1 MMARVSLVLAIAL
14 VLVGSLPTSAQIEPT
29 PAQVEP
35 ISEQMVEPSSSQ
47 LKTVRTRIRKLESEL
62 VTLQRRRSGTEAE
75 QMRLNAELSLA
86 EARVSEL
93 ELVLTNSRNEA
104 VAIKEEAKELGHQIE
119 ERRQVLTHHLEML
132 ALLGQPGPLQLFF
145 DAAQGGDLERAI
157 STVAVL
163 TSAQVQLMHE
173 YRELKRQRTSRL
185 ATLSRVLEEAEQEA
199 EELLRRRQS
208 LRSVRTRVERELR
221 RLRRDQRSASNELED
236 LRQREQALQRLLEV
250 LATRDRMP
258 DAEDIRRFRGA
269 LPWPVKGKVT
279 QTFGKHALPKYS
291 TYTVCNG
298 LRLEVAEREPVYSIF
313 PGEVAYASLFKGY
326 GNMVVLDHGN
336 STYSLVAGLDTI
348 LVRLN
353 QRVTMGLRLGM
364 AAPPSEEGNIYLEI
378 RVDNIPQDPHR
389 WLQLQEGRL

>member
-1 MMARVSLVLAIAL
+1 MTRLLVLAL
-14 VLVGSLPTSAQIEPT
+14 VLAAALPA
-29 PAQVEP
+29 PA
-35 ISEQMVEPSSSQ
+35 QMVEPSSSQ
-47 LKTVRTRIRKLESEL
+47 LDTVRSRIRRLESQL
-62 VTLQRRRSGTEAE
+62 ITLEQRRSGTEAE
-75 QMRLNAELSLA
+75 QMRLNTELSLA

-93 ELVLTNSRNEA
+93 ELVLTRSRDEA
-104 VAIKEEAKELGHQIE
+104 VMIKSEATELGRQIE
-119 ERRQVLTHHLEML
+119 ERRRVLTRHLEML

-145 DAAQGGDLERAI
+145 DAAQGGDLESAI

-163 TSAQVQLMHE
+163 TSAQVQLIHE
-173 YRELKRQRTSRL
+173 YRELKRRRTSRL
-185 ATLSRVLEEAEQEA
+185 AALSRVLEEAEQEA
-199 EELLRRRQS
+199 EELLRRRQQ
-208 LRSVRTRVERELR
+208 LRSVRARVERELR
-221 RLRRDQRSASNELED
+221 RLERNQRSAATELED

-250 LATRDRMP
+250 LATRDRVP

-269 LPWPVKGKVT
+269 LPWPVEGKVI

-298 LRLEVAEREPVYSIF
+298 LRLEVAEAAPILSIF

-353 QRVTMGLRLGM
+353 QRVTMGMRLGLA
-364 AAPPSEEGNIYLEI
+364 AAPSTEGNIYLEI
-378 RVDNIPQDPHR
+378 RVDNTPQDPRR
-389 WLQLQEGRL
+389 WLQLQEGS